1 MSRAGAALVALVA
14 EVGFGAVAIGFRAWL
29 QRRWTGASGIVGV
42 RRGAGPAAIGAAVS
56 FGAALIAI
64 DAAPILALAGTVRP
78 VAGPGTWPPA
88 VAAFL
93 LAAGAAGTLWAQVA
107 MGPAWRIGLDP
118 DERTDL
124 VTGGPF
130 RWIRNP
136 IYSSMVLFDTGIAL
150 LVPSLVAIIGV
161 LALVVAVQLQVRL
174 VEEPYLLR
182 WHRDGYR
189 HWVARTG
196 RFVPRLPLA

>member
-1 MSRAGAALVALVA
+1 MA
-14 EVGFGAVAIGFRAWL
+14 EVGFGALAIGFRAWL
-29 QRRWTGASGIVGV
+29 QRRWTGAWGIVGV

-56 FGAALIAI
+56 LGATQIAI
-64 DAAPILALAGTVRP
+64 AAAPILALAGTVRP
-78 VAGPGTWPPA
+78 VAGPGTWSLA
-88 VAAFL
+88 VAGFL
-93 LAAGAAGTLWAQVA
+93 LAAGTAGTLWAQVA

-118 DERTDL
+118 DERTEL

-161 LALVVAVQLQVRL
+161 LGLVVAVQLQVRL